1 MTCAMRSA
9 YCCETVES
17 ADIYVV
23 VGGIFNDYSSAG
35 YSMLLKRNKMIEVS
49 LAIMS
54 RPESLLA
61 MESPSEPAIPVTSS
75 DDCTCIGLSCC
86 QHRPQARWL

>member
-1 MTCAMRSA
+1 MKGCSP

-35 YSMLLKRNKMIEVS
+35 YSMLLKRSKMIEVRDPCAHAHVMAA
-49 LAIMS
+49 LCVVQGA
-54 RPESLLA
+54 
-61 MESPSEPAIPVTSS
+61 
-75 DDCTCIGLSCC
+75 G
-86 QHRPQARWL
+86 